1 MRYRCMGHLH
11 MSGKNPFRPFLD
23 ANFVETN
30 FQRVF
35 ARRIFILQ
43 NFLLFTLFFLLIHS
57 VKANDPKLVDLII
70 PVTTL
75 SAEGSFIVPFQ
86 IKDGLVLINGRVDS
100 EEGWLVLDSGARR
113 LVLNSQYFQGTGDAS
128 SVAYGLGG
136 NISTLSKIK
145 NAALEF
151 EEVKFERIGAD
162 IIDLQAIE
170 NSKKVRLIGLLGYE
184 VLNQFEVMYNYRE
197 GYLTFSAIDDKG
209 EMINP
214 MPHTQLKVDSMSF
227 SLGNFIPVLT
237 VTINGIEKKMGLDTG
252 AEINLLHI
260 NNNDDILGEFNVM
273 RSIKITGSDGR
284 KKEAL
289 AGKLYRLKVFDKYT
303 CAAMST
309 MLSNL
314 ENFHTIYNTKIDGIL
329 GFEFLSPWIT
339 SINYKKKMFYL
350 HSFKTE
356 RP

>member
-1 MRYRCMGHLH
+1 MRHV
-11 MSGKNPFRPFLD
+11 SIKNL
-23 ANFVETN
+23 FV
-30 FQRVF
+30 
-35 ARRIFILQ
+35 
-43 NFLLFTLFFLLIHS
+43 LLITLWIS
-57 VKANDPKLVDLII
+57 QRGMANGIKFVDLVL
-70 PVTTL
+70 PVSVMSL
-75 SAEGSFIVPFQ
+75 DGGFIVPFQ
-86 IKDGLVLINGRVDS
+86 IKDGLVLINGKVDG

-113 LVLNSQYFQGTGDAS
+113 LVLNSKYFQGTGDAS

-162 IIDLQAIE
+162 VIDLGAIE
-170 NSKKVRLIGLLGYE
+170 NSKKVRLIGLLGFE
-184 VLNQFEVMYNYRE
+184 VLNQFEIMYNYRE
-197 GYLTFSAIDDKG
+197 GYLTFSALDERG
-209 EMINP
+209 ELINP

-260 NNNDDILGEFNVM
+260 NNNDDVLGEFNVI

-289 AGKLYRLKVFDKYT
+289 AGKLYRIKVFDKYT
-303 CAAMST
+303 CGAMST